1 MMKKI
6 ITLMAIGLFTL
17 NAAAQEAKPLAQ
29 EKAKKESCCT
39 AKASDEKAMTTTEV
53 AKCQAKCK
61 AEGKKC
67 EATMAQKEEK
77 KCDEKMAT
85 AEGKKC
91 CMKKA

>member
-1 MMKKI
+1 MKKI
-6 ITLMAIGLFTL
+6 ITIVVFGLFTL
-17 NAAAQEAKPLAQ
+17 NAAAQEAKPVAIK
-29 EKAKKESCCT
+29 KAAKESCFA
-39 AKASDEKAMTTTEV
+39 AKASNNKAMTSNEV

-67 EATMAQKEEK
+67 EATMAQTEGK

-91 CMKKA
+91 CTTKA